1 MQELFLSHL
10 PGLPQCAT
18 LRTIAPRLWSREEI
32 VALWIEGS
40 LARGAGDL
48 FSDVDLHV
56 AVAPEQLANWK
67 TPDFSHIFQ
76 ASEAP
81 VVGKHFLAF
90 GEHAF
95 LHHLLLANGDIF
107 DFFVQDTIQ
116 PLSSDA
122 KLVLGCRDEAFAQK
136 LRAEPQELPVKKLPV
151 QKEQL
156 QQTLDSFWISTHK
169 HRKVLHRD
177 LAAMT
182 LLGLA
187 GERNILLRL
196 WYIQAT
202 DADCGDLGRSTI
214 HSLTHVIR
222 TVEQHQGPHALELL
236 GAPVRNHEE
245 IYRAIE
251 CNRREV
257 AELGRWL
264 ARKYEF
270 VYPTALETMVQ
281 QSWQQ
286 FLAGA

>member
-10 PGLPQCAT
+10 PDLPQCAT
-18 LRTIAPRLWSREEI
+18 LRAIAPRLWNSEEI

-40 LARGAGDL
+40 LARETGDL

-56 AVAPEQLANWK
+56 TVAPEQLASWK
-67 TPDFSHIFQ
+67 TPDFAYIF
-76 ASEAP
+76 ADTP

-95 LHHLLLANGDIF
+95 LHHLVLTSGDIF

-116 PLSSDA
+116 SLSSDA
-122 KLVLGCRDEAFAQK
+122 KLIVGCRDEALAQK
-136 LRAEPQELPVKKLPV
+136 LRAEAQELPVKTLPV

-156 QQTLDSFWISTHK
+156 RQILETFWISTHK

-222 TVEQHQGPHALELL
+222 TVEQHLGPRALELL
-236 GAPVRNHEE
+236 GAPVRDREE

-251 CNRREV
+251 GNRREV

-270 VYPTALETMVQ
+270 VYPEALETMAQ
-281 QSWQQ
+281 QGWQQ
-286 FLAGA
+286 FLAKE

>member
-10 PGLPQCAT
+10 PDLPQCAT
-18 LRTIAPRLWSREEI
+18 LRAIAPHLWSSEEI

-40 LARGAGDL
+40 LARGTGDL

-56 AVAPEQLANWK
+56 AVASTQLENWK
-67 TPDFSHIFQ
+67 TPDFAHIFVDVH
-76 ASEAP
+76 

-95 LHHLLLANGDIF
+95 LHHLVLANGDIF

-122 KLVLGCRDEAFAQK
+122 KLVIGCRDEALAQK
-136 LRAEPQELPVKKLPV
+136 LQEKAQELPVKKLPV

-156 QQTLDSFWISTHK
+156 QQILDSFWISTHK
-169 HRKVLHRD
+169 HRKVLQRD

-222 TVEQHQGPHALELL
+222 TVERHLGSRALEVL
-236 GAPVRNHEE
+236 GAPVRNNEE

-251 CNRREV
+251 GNRCEV

-264 ARKYEF
+264 AQKYEF
-270 VYPTALETMVQ
+270 AYPEALEATAQ
-281 QSWQQ
+281 QGWQQ
-286 FLAGA
+286 FLASK